1 MNKRDLIRELAK
13 RTGLRLAQAQ
23 MVLDVLFGVQDE
35 PGIIPVTLRRGEK
48 VVIPGFGSFTVR
60 TRKARRARNPRTGET
75 IQVPERRVPAFKA
88 GRHLTQFI
96 AEK

>member
-23 MVLDVLFGVQDE
+23 MVLDALFGVQDE

-75 IQVPERRVPAFKA
+75 IQVPERRVPAFKV
-88 GRHLTQFI
+88 GRHLAQFI